1 MKNQQ
6 QYRPNYDPRED
17 LLLRDEDLAAE
28 SLSDLAQQYQ
38 GEKGPVKLDKR
49 LLNAVLNWV

>member
-1 MKNQQ
+1 MKNQTP
-6 QYRPNYDPRED
+6 YRPNYDPPED

-28 SLSDLAQQYQ
+28 NLSDLAQQHQ